1 MFRIALTGN
10 VASGKSAVAA
20 AWARAGV
27 PVVSADALSRDVV
40 RRGAPALA
48 EIRWEFGDEFLTDEG
63 TLDRARMRDLVFRDP
78 VARRRLEGLLHP
90 RIEALRRRWEEERR
104 REGADLVA
112 FEIPLLF
119 ELGKEDEFDV
129 VVVVHAPEAVRE
141 QRLVEGRGLS
151 REQARRMIESQGD
164 PEGKREAADHLIE
177 NASDIA
183 ELEHAAM
190 RVLQRIRADLGVAG
204 PEPERTGEGS

>member
-10 VASGKSAVAA
+10 VASGKSSVAA
-20 AWARAGV
+20 AWTRAGV
-27 PVVSADALSRDVV
+27 PVVSADALSRDAV

-48 EIRWEFGDEFLTDEG
+48 EIRREFGEEFLTNEG
-63 TLDRARMRDLVFRDP
+63 RFDRSRMRDLVFRDP
-78 VARRRLEGLLHP
+78 MARRKLEGLLHP

-104 REGADLVA
+104 WEGADLVA

-129 VVVVHAPEAVRE
+129 VVVVDAPEAVRE
-141 QRLVEGRGLS
+141 KRLVEDRGLS

-164 PEGKREAADHLIE
+164 PEAKREGADHVIE
-177 NASDIA
+177 NASDISRL
-183 ELEHAAM
+183 ELTAM
-190 RVLQRIRADLGVAG
+190 RVLERIREDLGVAG
-204 PEPERTGEGS
+204 PDPERTGGDS